1 VIDLVAGRLD
11 AVVTDAE
18 PAKVYAAPYQELK
31 ILDENVSEEMY
42 GIAAALG
49 SEALMAEVDA
59 ALATIMEGGYYDALY
74 EVWFG
79 EE

>member
-1 VIDLVAGRLD
+1 MIDLVAGRLD

-18 PAKVYAAPYQELK
+18 PAKVYAAPYEELK
-31 ILDENVSEEMY
+31 ILEENVSEEMY

-49 SEALMAEVDA
+49 NDDLIYAVDS
-59 ALATIMEGGYYDALY
+59 ALAYIMESGYYDALY
-74 EVWFG
+74 EMWFG